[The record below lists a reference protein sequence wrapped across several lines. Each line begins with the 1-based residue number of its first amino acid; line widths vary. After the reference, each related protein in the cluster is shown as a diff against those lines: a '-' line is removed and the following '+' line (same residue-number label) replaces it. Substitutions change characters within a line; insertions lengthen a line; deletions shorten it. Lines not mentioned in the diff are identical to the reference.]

1 MAVTGLPQVAAPEL
15 AFAVRGARRVEHTA
29 VPTLAFAIAV
39 EAPAGA
45 AIRSVLLDVQLQIA
59 ARRRAYDEASH
70 TRLFEVFGP
79 VAGWGATLRTLLW
92 TRTTLVI
99 PPFTGATTTDL
110 LVPCSYDMD
119 VLATRYLDALGDG
132 EVPLEFLFS
141 GTVFYT
147 GPGGLLQIARISW
160 EQEAGFRLPV
170 ALWRETLD
178 RHFPGTAWVRLDK
191 ERFDR
196 LAAFKAR
203 HALATWDDAVDA
215 LLPGGEAGDGAGAP

>member
-1 MAVTGLPQVAAPEL
+1 
-15 AFAVRGARRVEHTA
+15 
-29 VPTLAFAIAV
+29 
-39 EAPAGA
+39 
-45 AIRSVLLDVQLQIA
+45 
-59 ARRRAYDEASH
+59 
-70 TRLFEVFGP
+70 
-79 VAGWGATLRTLLW
+79 
-92 TRTTLVI
+92 
-99 PPFTGATTTDL
+99 
-110 LVPCSYDMD
+110 MD

-141 GTVFYT
+141 GTVFYA

>member
-45 AIRSVLLDVQLQIA
+45 AIRSVLLDVQLQMA
-59 ARRRAYDEASH
+59 ARRRAYDAASQV
-70 TRLFEVFGP
+70 RLFEVFGP
-79 VAGWGATLRTLLW
+79 AANWGATLRTLLW
-92 TRTTLVI
+92 TRSTLVV
-99 PPFTGATTTDL
+99 PPFTGATTAEL

-119 VLATRYLDALGDG
+119 VLATRYFDALEDG

-141 GTVFYT
+141 GSVFYA
-147 GPGGLLQIARISW
+147 GPGGLLQVARISW

-178 RHFPGTAWVRLDK
+178 RHFRGTAWVRLDK

-196 LAAFKAR
+196 LASAR
-203 HALATWDDAVDA
+203 RALNVASWDDALDL
-215 LLPGGEAGDGAGAP
+215 LLPPGDEGGAP